1 MGQAAE
7 LLPADRR
14 AVPPQIF
21 VVGISPDKKLF
32 HEASPAFET
41 NPALNLLQQAL
52 RRGLE
57 NYQGTAVLASRA
69 AISQGVAAA
78 APVVPQTAQVVQP
91 RAVPEMA
98 RKQQVVRKHFNSVL
112 KLQMDVALAK
122 AQEEMRNGED
132 WNSCIWFALIDTLLV
147 PICFA
152 IASMFTFWWQI
163 ADAANRGENAAADN
177 QLGADGLKLH
187 NDDSDCHNGC
197 QSCEQVRLAAGWP
210 RGLRLLKNP
219 TRLKK
224 PELEA
229 GILHYSLKL
238 DDPASGSLL
247 HSVALGS
254 GCKRS
259 ALVWLCLMTLF
270 SKHLQAAAHLV
281 VQPQPHLCLHLH
293 TVPLPLRNSAQTLA
307 AALLGPLACQRCL
320 ALQGKP
326 IKVAMVWLRNIFVQW
341 CCLSHLTLACMH
353 PGTGGGSSHRS
364 GPLQSSVPARDQMQ
378 HPGPDRG
385 LENLLMAREQA
396 ISSRGTLPN
405 SATAAASGTFP

>member
-1 MGQAAE
+1 
-7 LLPADRR
+7 
-14 AVPPQIF
+14 
-21 VVGISPDKKLF
+21 
-32 HEASPAFET
+32 
-41 NPALNLLQQAL
+41 
-52 RRGLE
+52 
-57 NYQGTAVLASRA
+57 
-69 AISQGVAAA
+69 
-78 APVVPQTAQVVQP
+78 
-91 RAVPEMA
+91 MA

-132 WNSCIWFALIDTLLV
+132 WNSCIWFALIDTLPV
-147 PICFA
+147 PVCFA

-197 QSCEQVRLAAGWP
+197 QSYEQVRLAAGWP

-270 SKHLQAAAHLV
+270 SKHLQAAAHWV
-281 VQPQPHLCLHLH
+281 EQPQPHLCLHLH

>member
-1 MGQAAE
+1 MKKAVRENSSYGATSAAE

-14 AVPPQIF
+14 AVPPQMF

-57 NYQGTAVLASRA
+57 NYQDTAVLASRA

-78 APVVPQTAQVVQP
+78 PVVPQLAQVVQP

-98 RKQQVVRKHFNSVL
+98 RKQQVVRKHFNSVEAADGRCTCKGSKPL
-112 KLQMDVALAK
+112 
-122 AQEEMRNGED
+122 MRNGED
-132 WNSCIWFALIDTLLV
+132 WNACIWFALIDMLLV

-163 ADAANRGENAAADN
+163 ADAANRGEIAAADN

-326 IKVAMVWLRNIFVQW
+326 IKVAMGLVEEYFCPVV
-341 CCLSHLTLACMH
+341 LSFTFDVGMH
-353 PGTGGGSSHRS
+353 ASWHRWRIKS
-364 GPLQSSVPARDQMQ
+364 PLWSPTVLCPCA
-378 HPGPDRG
+378 
-385 LENLLMAREQA
+385 
-396 ISSRGTLPN
+396 
-405 SATAAASGTFP
+405 